1 MKAIFSYWNCNN
13 SRFFCNLEMAKTAND
28 VAKKSGYKTCLY
40 TDRIGLENL
49 SPNISFDE
57 VFLFDEDILSQFYP
71 KIWSLGKILA
81 MSLVNE
87 PFIHLDFDFFL
98 FEKLPLEIENKDF
111 FCLYEEPWINKNIG
125 VQKDVQRI
133 FDIYPSKKLKNKE
146 FSSSNFSIVGGQKF
160 VEINSVC
167 QEILD
172 FSIFRKKNLIRLD
185 NVLESPNWILPV
197 TFEQI
202 LIPLLLKNN
211 FNIDTNH
218 IISIPEEINNQINI
232 DINNINNFNIELTTF
247 LKNEFIKNKMIHLHG
262 QKELKF
268 EYVKEKIFQKL
279 Y

>member
-1 MKAIFSYWNCNN
+1 
-13 SRFFCNLEMAKTAND
+13 MAKAAND

-40 TDRIGLENL
+40 TDIHGLENL
-49 SPNISFDE
+49 ASNISYDE
-57 VFLFDEDILSQFYP
+57 VILFNEDVLSQFYP

-81 MSLVNE
+81 MSLVKE

-98 FEKLPLEIENKDF
+98 FEKLTSEIETQDF
-111 FCLYEEPWINKNIG
+111 FCLYEEPWINKNMG

-133 FDIYPSKKLKNKE
+133 FNIYPTNKLKDKE

-167 QEILD
+167 EEILD
-172 FSIFRKKNLIRLD
+172 FSILRKKNLIRL
-185 NVLESPNWILPV
+185 NTALVSPSWLLAV

-218 IISIPEEINNQINI
+218 IISIPEEIYNKINI
-232 DINNINNFNIELTTF
+232 DVNDIEKFNVDLATF

-262 QKELKF
+262 KKEQKF
-268 EYVKEKIFQKL
+268 ELIKEKIFQKL
-279 Y
+279 C